1 MIGNFKRPDA
11 ETAKINIAGADIMN
25 AHLVMIEIMM
35 SSVTNKYAH
44 SALHELRERGMMRH
58 NIKRRANTLDEITTE
73 MMRRCN
79 VHDKVQVE
87 TFTKTIFPSL
97 TEDYIDN
104 YGSLTLR
111 LQNMFMKHFDNQLT
125 LIKVA
130 TKNTLDKAMIKN
142 SDIMTDI
149 QMVAMMCSAGIYVY
163 NAICNSVDHMLYGI
177 SKTTRAKSL
186 HNEKMIN
193 AAKDL
198 LREMGGNVAAP
209 EKEGGDARKFA
220 QDFMKELV
228 KEDLMKMVE
237 SGIVAMQMD
246 FIEFVIASLRIK
258 IEEHSFTIED
268 YRMLLLRMGGKSNT
282 RNLLKEIAT
291 IPLPENYDGDIIDL
305 METLPNSGTETA
317 QDNSEENMLDKFRH
331 LCLDDCII
339 TNLESEEDTVM
350 RRLRQEVY
358 RNGGMLPEFILRYLY
373 FSFGTKKAVTEYLTK
388 ADKDVMG
395 KTLRMLKN
403 LKANELRIDPGK
415 EYGIYPGLAIKDL
428 YELRGYTRNDFSA
441 KTGVSKEYMKE
452 LENIGDISRNA
463 QKILPVARLLKDV
476 ATILKFD
483 VRHVLFASLRPT
495 GRNGEVTK
503 VYHYMMKMLE
513 GKKEKSDEKEKGEKA
528 EEKVKPK
535 QN

>member
-1 MIGNFKRPDA
+1 M
-11 ETAKINIAGADIMN
+11 
-25 AHLVMIEIMM
+25 VEIMM

-58 NIKRRANTLDEITTE
+58 NIKRRAKTLDEITTE

-97 TEDYIDN
+97 TQDYIDN

-130 TKNTLDKAMIKN
+130 TKNALDKAMIKH
-142 SDIMTDI
+142 SDVMTDI

-237 SGIVAMQMD
+237 
-246 FIEFVIASLRIK
+246 
-258 IEEHSFTIED
+258 
-268 YRMLLLRMGGKSNT
+268 
-282 RNLLKEIAT
+282 
-291 IPLPENYDGDIIDL
+291 
-305 METLPNSGTETA
+305 
-317 QDNSEENMLDKFRH
+317 
-331 LCLDDCII
+331 
-339 TNLESEEDTVM
+339 
-350 RRLRQEVY
+350 
-358 RNGGMLPEFILRYLY
+358 
-373 FSFGTKKAVTEYLTK
+373 
-388 ADKDVMG
+388 
-395 KTLRMLKN
+395 
-403 LKANELRIDPGK
+403 
-415 EYGIYPGLAIKDL
+415 
-428 YELRGYTRNDFSA
+428 
-441 KTGVSKEYMKE
+441 
-452 LENIGDISRNA
+452 NIGDISRNA
-463 QKILPVARLLKDV
+463 QKILPVVRLLKDV

-495 GRNGEVTK
+495 GRNGEITK

-513 GKKEKSDEKEKGEKA
+513 GKKEKSDEKEIGEKT
-528 EEKVKPK
+528 EEKV
-535 QN
+535 